1 MVQGAVRRSTQ
12 MRQRLR
18 QHVARVL
25 VVDGVERK
33 TNPVDRGNDPET
45 MLNSESLAMRRDVHL
60 RVSRVL
66 TSQSFSTIP
75 DRFGLSHSHPLLSV
89 KLLESCTNQTPSRLT
104 AAALFGGV
112 LGGLSPT
119 LPQPEKRIGDEQ
131 PVTCTPPGK
140 KKLRARSLFL
150 IRRGP
155 LDVIDHD
162 VYRGNLRRDELKA
175 KRSQVQSED

>member
-1 MVQGAVRRSTQ
+1 MTQ
-12 MRQRLR
+12 KRC
-18 QHVARVL
+18 
-25 VVDGVERK
+25 
-33 TNPVDRGNDPET
+33 
-45 MLNSESLAMRRDVHL
+45 LNSESLAMRRDVHL

-140 KKLRARSLFL
+140 KKLRARSPFL

-175 KRSQVQSED
+175 KRSQVPIGGLNTVGAQTREVKFVFSAQAGPVLDGRRA